1 MPTANMLIY
10 LRPAP
15 NDENNENAKYCNK
28 CGEKLVFET
37 YNKERDNKVHL
48 ELKKSR
54 WNIITVWTCQL
65 KPQNRTNTLESIV
78 LLLEKIFLES
88 QKKQKCH
95 PYIFHSENHRVAER
109 EEGYNSESFS
119 EKE

>member
-1 MPTANMLIY
+1 MAE
-10 LRPAP
+10 RPNPVTCAGHA
-15 NDENNENAKYCNK
+15 DCKYADLPK
-28 CGEKLVFET
+28 TRTEWWKT
-37 YNKERDNKVHL
+37 KIDKNKERDNKVHL

>member
-1 MPTANMLIY
+1 
-10 LRPAP
+10 
-15 NDENNENAKYCNK
+15 
-28 CGEKLVFET
+28 
-37 YNKERDNKVHL
+37 
-48 ELKKSR
+48 
-54 WNIITVWTCQL
+54 
-65 KPQNRTNTLESIV
+65 
-78 LLLEKIFLES
+78 LEKIFLES